1 MSVSV
6 CECVWLCVSA
16 YVCTYVSAY
25 ECTYISACVCVWV
38 RMFERMWVR
47 VFVRMWVRMNARM
60 SVRVFVCQCDIW
72 TCVSAY
78 VSAEEYTDVSAYVC
92 SHVSAYFCVRILHRI
107 INKIVS
113 LFARAIFRNFTRN
126 HGYFLSHQ
134 QSNSLHT
141 FCSSSLPP
149 PPYQPCQIYT
159 WIIPQLH
166 PFL

>member
-1 MSVSV
+1 
-6 CECVWLCVSA
+6 
-16 YVCTYVSAY
+16 
-25 ECTYISACVCVWV
+25 
-38 RMFERMWVR
+38 
-47 VFVRMWVRMNARM
+47 MNARM
-60 SVRVFVCQCDIW
+60 SVRVFVCQCDIR

-126 HGYFLSHQ
+126 HGCVLSHQ

-141 FCSSSLPP
+141 FCSSSVPP
-149 PPYQPCQIYT
+149 PPLSTMSHLCMNHSTTTPTLIIHILPSLSPPPHLIASFSTPTSRQIAGM
-159 WIIPQLH
+159 
-166 PFL
+166 